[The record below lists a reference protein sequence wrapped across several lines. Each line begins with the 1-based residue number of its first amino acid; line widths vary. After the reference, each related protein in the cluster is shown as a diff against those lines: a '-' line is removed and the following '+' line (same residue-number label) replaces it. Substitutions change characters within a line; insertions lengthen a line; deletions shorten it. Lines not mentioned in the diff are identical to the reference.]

1 MECDW
6 LFCCD
11 GDDVTG
17 LGHVG
22 RCLGYAEMLADKG
35 ASCVFRGSFNQLA
48 LCMIEGSGFVAIP
61 AQRLGLQRIP
71 MELPVTPTRGVL
83 LDSYQVDAQEIEV
96 IQNQLLPLRLLLLD
110 DFAKHAV
117 YHCAAVINFTI
128 GAASL
133 DYPKTMAR
141 LYLGLDF
148 FPARRWLRRLR
159 AKRYTRSSQ
168 EVCRLLVVAGGRDI
182 CGLNTTILTL
192 LDARWRSCEV
202 ALVLGDDDE
211 TRGALAPLSGRFP
224 NLQVLPSQ
232 PNLEHWLDWADVCLC
247 GGGLVK
253 YECLFAGVPVASL
266 AQNAGQLQ
274 DSAHLAEHG
283 LIANLGSGQQ
293 PQWEQAKNT
302 LSRFM
307 DEADWREAMRVKG
320 IASVGG
326 SLGDGGV
333 IPFAL
338 R

>member
-11 GDDVTG
+11 GDDVSG

-22 RCLGYAEMLADKG
+22 RCLGYAEMLADEG
-35 ASCVFRGSFNQLA
+35 AFCVFRGNFNHSA
-48 LCMIEGSGFVAIP
+48 VRMIEGSGFVVIP

-71 MELPVTPTRGVL
+71 MELPVKPTRGVL
-83 LDSYQVDAQEIEV
+83 LDSYQVDAQQIEV

-133 DYPKTMAR
+133 DYPKTMAK
-141 LYLGLDF
+141 LYLGPDF

-159 AKRYTRSSQ
+159 AKRDTRCSQ
-168 EVCRLLVVAGGRDI
+168 EVRRLLLVAGGRDI
-182 CGLNTTILTL
+182 CGVNKTILTL
-192 LDARWRSCEV
+192 LDPSWRSCEV

-211 TRGALAPLSGRFP
+211 TRGALAPMSGRFP
-224 NLQVLPSQ
+224 NLQVIPSQ

-247 GGGLVK
+247 GGGFVK
-253 YECLFAGVPVASL
+253 YECLFAGVPVASI

-274 DSAHLAEHG
+274 DSARLGECG
-283 LIANLGSGQQ
+283 LIADLGSGSQ
-293 PQWEQAKNT
+293 PQWEKAKNT
-302 LSRFM
+302 LARFM
-307 DEADWREAMRVKG
+307 DEASWREAMRVKG
-320 IASVGG
+320 MASVGG
-326 SLGDGGV
+326 FFLDGSLR
-333 IPFAL
+333 PFIQC
-338 R
+338 